1 MRSYE
6 WMVTYTP
13 QTVWIERKGV
23 LIWLSLYAGML
34 GGGTHLAA
42 LYFGSQPGMVLG
54 WLIILIIKSGLHLAH
69 AERPSRLW
77 RMMLRPQTSW
87 ISRGLILTILF
98 IVFGALQ
105 IALSLWQRGSGI
117 ETLFRVLA
125 GICAFGIIVYT
136 GFTMSCVRGVPFWNS
151 ALLPVLFLLWA
162 FLTGLT
168 LVQAIDAHV
177 DTRTATAGNLVLLIA
192 SLIFVVIYLGIASYG
207 EPAVKESARALTK
220 GRLAPVLFIGIIL
233 IGMVMPLAISFSGY
247 VTGALS
253 APSVLVLVVCII
265 VGGLSLTYA
274 ALKAGL
280 YSPLSPTWS

>member
-1 MRSYE
+1 MRPYE

-13 QTVWIERKGV
+13 QTAWIERKGL
-23 LIWLSLYAGML
+23 LIWLSLYVGML
-34 GGGTHLAA
+34 GGGTYLAA
-42 LYFGSQPGMVLG
+42 LYFGSQLGMTLG

-69 AERPSRLW
+69 AERPNRLW

-98 IVFGALQ
+98 IIFGALQ
-105 IALSLWQRGSGI
+105 IAFSLWQTESAT

-125 GICAFGIIVYT
+125 GVCAFGVIIYT

-162 FLTGLT
+162 FLTGIT
-168 LVQAIDAHV
+168 LVYTVDQHI
-177 DTRTATAGNLVLLIA
+177 DTRVATTSNLVLLIA
-192 SLIFVVIYLGIASYG
+192 SLIFIVTYLWIASYG
-207 EPAVKESARALTK
+207 EPAVKESVRTLMK

-233 IGMVMPLAISFSGY
+233 IGMVIPLAISFSGY

-253 APSVLVLVVCII
+253 ALSDLALAVCII

-280 YSPLSPTWS
+280 YNPLPPTRS